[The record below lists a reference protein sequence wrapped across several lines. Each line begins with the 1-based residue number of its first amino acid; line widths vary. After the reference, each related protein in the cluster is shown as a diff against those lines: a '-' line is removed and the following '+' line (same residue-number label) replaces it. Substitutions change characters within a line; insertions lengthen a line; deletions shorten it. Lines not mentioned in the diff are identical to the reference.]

1 MKKCLHALTA
11 ILVLAFSSSCIRSNT
26 VIQVKKDGAGSV
38 LVRYHFSPQMLA
50 MVEQLGALGSISLGG
65 DSGVQAPNFALLG
78 SLAKP
83 SQESLEA
90 DAANYGVGVRYL
102 RHEAGPDDGGWPG
115 YTVEYAFDDIR
126 TVRVDQ
132 KSVPGGAQKFV
143 ESSGQNLDAKKAGD
157 LTFGLEDGV
166 LTIHSTFLAAG
177 VDGIVD
183 QEQLAELNQTGM
195 EPAEA
200 LQMASGM
207 MEGMRV
213 GVFVKAVDGIT
224 ETNASHVNGNTII
237 LSEVDIA
244 EVLKDPDFTDLLGKA
259 AADPTAI
266 GTDALLEAFGK
277 IEGMTFET
285 APVIRVKLP

>member
-1 MKKCLHALTA
+1 MKNCLLALTA
-11 ILVLAFSSSCIRSNT
+11 MLVVAFSCSCIRSNT
-26 VIQVKKDGAGSV
+26 IVQVKKNGSGSI

-50 MVEQLGALGSISLGG
+50 MVEQLGALSSITLGG
-65 DSGVQAPNFALLG
+65 DTGEQGPNFALLG

-90 DAANYGVGVRYL
+90 DAVNYGDGVSYL
-102 RHEAGPDDGGWPG
+102 RHEAGPDDGAWPG
-115 YTVEYAFDDIR
+115 YTVEYAFNDIR

-143 ESSGQNLDAKKAGD
+143 ESSGQNIDAKKAGE
-157 LTFGLEDGV
+157 LTFDFEGGV

-177 VDGIVD
+177 VEGIVD
-183 QEQLAELNQTGM
+183 QEQLAGLNQTGM

-213 GVFVKAVDGIT
+213 GVFVKSVDGIS

-237 LSEVDIA
+237 LSEVDIPK
-244 EVLKDPDFTDLLGKA
+244 VLKDSDFTDLLGKA
-259 AADPTAI
+259 AADPSGI
-266 GTDALLEAFGK
+266 GTDSLLEAFGK

>member
-1 MKKCLHALTA
+1 
-11 ILVLAFSSSCIRSNT
+11 
-26 VIQVKKDGAGSV
+26 
-38 LVRYHFSPQMLA
+38 LA

-65 DSGVQAPNFALLG
+65 NSGVQGPNFALLG

-83 SQESLEA
+83 TRESLET
-90 DAANYGVGVRYL
+90 DAANYGSGVRYL
-102 RHEAGPDDGGWPG
+102 RHEDGADDGGWPG
-115 YTVEYAFDDIR
+115 YTVEYAFDDVR

-143 ESSGQNLDAKKAGD
+143 ESSGQNLDAKKAGE
-157 LTFGLEDGV
+157 LTFGLESGV

-183 QEQLAELNQTGM
+183 QGQLAGLNQAGM
-195 EPAEA
+195 EPVEA
-200 LQMASGM
+200 MQMASGM

-213 GVFVKAVDGIT
+213 GVFVKVLDGIS

-244 EVLKDPDFTDLLGKA
+244 QVLKDPDFAALLNKA
-259 AADPTAI
+259 AADPASI
-266 GTDALLEAFGK
+266 GTDGLLEAFGK
-277 IEGMTFET
+277 IEGLTFET
-285 APVIRVKLP
+285 APIVRVKMP